1 MHACISARRAQ
12 SSARTCLRAA
22 HRCCD
27 MHAMRCA
34 IIWSKLGARRRKRLY
49 APAQPSARSYLRDAH
64 CCCDTHCCALLLSM
78 RCRRLLR
85 SSFDHRIFFK
95 KSSPRKCS
103 LTLSMPRISSSV
115 KWGKRVRRGH
125 KRRGVRKTKT
135 RFGAI
140 IRQTLLIAFRS
151 TKFHDHS
158 FQTC

>member
-1 MHACISARRAQ
+1 MYVCMHAYIHTYMMAVRHHLVEAGSPPTQAPVCS
-12 SSARTCLRAA
+12 CAA
-22 HRCCD
+22 ER
-27 MHAMRCA
+27 
-34 IIWSKLGARRRKRLY
+34 
-49 APAQPSARSYLRDAH
+49 ARSCLRDAH

-115 KWGKRVRRGH
+115 KWGKRVRRGQR
-125 KRRGVRKTKT
+125 RRGVRKTKT

-140 IRQTLLIAFRS
+140 IRQTLLIAFGS

-158 FQTC
+158 F